1 MKLED
6 FFKNKEMF
14 NNFNVEYKTV
24 EQIDKEETN
33 NIKINEEFFKY
44 NLDADLMDKLINYIK
59 YRILKEDYDNAL
71 NLLNKY
77 EIIKTIYLLWAYEY
91 ELTSGGYEEFF
102 YNRLFLKNEDK
113 NKLYIEETK
122 DSLYNIN
129 EEKLARSLNNAY
141 LKYIEKEDLDKLDD
155 EFYDSE
161 VRFRD
166 KLYNYIKKNKLNII
180 EEVRRNEC

>member
-6 FFKNKEMF
+6 FFKNKDMF

-24 EQIDKEETN
+24 EQIDKEESKNT
-33 NIKINEEFFKY
+33 KIDEDFFKY
-44 NLDADLMDKLINYIK
+44 NLNAELMDKLLNYIK
-59 YRILKEDYDNAL
+59 YEIIQEDYDNAL
-71 NLLNKY
+71 NVLKEY
-77 EIIKTIYLLWAYEY
+77 EVIKTIYLLWAYEY

-102 YNRLFLKNEDK
+102 YNRLFLKNEEK
-113 NKLYIEETK
+113 NNNYIEETK
-122 DSLYNIN
+122 ESLYQIN

-141 LKYIEKEDLDKLDD
+141 LKYNNKEDLDKLDD

-166 KLYNYIKKNKLNII
+166 KLYNYIEKNKIKII
-180 EEVRRNEC
+180 EEVRKNKC